1 MLSKNQNF
9 SLVLIICLLLAGC
22 SYRFSGG
29 GDMPFDIRKLSIKIF
44 ENRTSETG
52 IQNTVTNDLVNEFSK
67 RGNVE
72 VVSESIS
79 DSVMTGVVEN
89 MKINTV
95 SRQTESVS
103 DEMRVIVTISVEI
116 ADRNSVVFWK
126 TDSVS
131 DSEVYD
137 VSTNKLTTEFNR
149 KQAIA
154 EISERLAQKV
164 YEKLTE
170 DF

>member
-1 MLSKNQNF
+1 
-9 SLVLIICLLLAGC
+9 
-22 SYRFSGG
+22 
-29 GDMPFDIRKLSIKIF
+29 MPFDIRKLSIKIF